1 MSDKIMKLC
10 IAGVATSKTNDDL
23 MKLLIAGIA
32 IIIFILLAVLAYM
45 YLKDKLNKKN
55 ESEEIEKITN
65 EVDEKK
71 AQKSIF
77 KFMEFDTVEDN
88 MIVQDGGKRYLM
100 VIECKGINYDLLSNV
115 EKNGIEQGFISFLN
129 TLKYEI
135 QIYVQTRK
143 VNLAQSTMKYR
154 ERLKIIENDM
164 REEEA
169 KYQDMQRRGNY
180 TKDEILKEI
189 KEVTKKRNLYE
200 YGRDVIENTEQMSQD
215 SDLTTKSYYII
226 VPYYTDEITSAG
238 DYDKKEIS
246 SMAFSELYTRA
257 QSLVSA
263 LTECDV
269 RGKIMNSQ
277 EIIELLFV
285 AYNREQHDLYDF
297 EEYMTQSGFNTFY
310 SISEDV
316 LQKRIKALDEQI
328 VTKANEKAVEA
339 YRRASKKSAELRR
352 QIEDR
357 ERRMQEYIDS
367 LSEAVIENEAV
378 NIGRDMVNRSK
389 QEIKNMN
396 EEEKARKQVK
406 IDKNNSGKIKDDLED
421 SLEEP
426 VVKKS
431 KKKISDLT
439 EEEIRRLK
447 IKKKKRL
454 LREREAKANGKKE
467 E

>member
-1 MSDKIMKLC
+1 MSDKIIKLC

-45 YLKDKLNKKN
+45 YLKDKLNKKDEN
-55 ESEEIEKITN
+55 EEVEKITN

-88 MIVQDGGKRYLM
+88 MIVQDSGKRYLM

-169 KYQDMQRRGNY
+169 RYQDMQRRGNF

-200 YGRDVIENTEQMSQD
+200 YGRDIIENTEQMSQD

-238 DYDKKEIS
+238 DYDRKEIS

-277 EIIELLFV
+277 EIVELLFV

-310 SISEDV
+310 SVSEDV

-339 YRRASKKSAELRR
+339 YRRVSRKSAELRR

-357 ERRMQEYIDS
+357 ERRMKEYIDS
-367 LSEAVIENEAV
+367 LSEEIIDNEVV
-378 NIGRDMVNRSK
+378 NIGSNMANLSK
-389 QEIKNMN
+389 QEIKNIN
-396 EEEKARKQVK
+396 KEEEERARKK
-406 IDKNNSGKIKDDLED
+406 AIKNNVDNLENGSES
-421 SLEEP
+421 SLKKT
-426 VVKKS
+426 VTKTKKAKKKS
-431 KKKISDLT
+431 ELT
-439 EEEIRRLK
+439 EEEIRRRK
-447 IKKKKRL
+447 ILKKKRL
-454 LREREAKANGKKE
+454 LREKEARENAKKE
-467 E
+467 

>member
-1 MSDKIMKLC
+1 MNDDVMKLF
-10 IAGVATSKTNDDL
+10 
-23 MKLLIAGIA
+23 IAGIA
-32 IIIFILLAVLAYM
+32 IIIFILLAVLVYM
-45 YLKDKLNKKN
+45 YLKEKLNKKDEN
-55 ESEEIEKITN
+55 EEIEKITN

-77 KFMEFDTVEDN
+77 KFMEFDSVEDN

-129 TLKYEI
+129 TLKYEV
-135 QIYVQTRK
+135 QIYIQTRK

-169 KYQDMQRRGNY
+169 KYQDMQRRGGF

-277 EIIELLFV
+277 EIVELLFV

-310 SISEDV
+310 SVSEDV

-357 ERRMQEYIDS
+357 EKRMQEYIDA
-367 LSEAVIENEAV
+367 LSEEVIENEAV

-396 EEEKARKQVK
+396 EEERAKRQEK
-406 IDKNNSGKIKDDLED
+406 IDKKKASENDKDD
-421 SLEEP
+421 LEEP
-426 VVKKS
+426 VVKKA
-431 KKKISDLT
+431 KRKISDLT

-454 LREREAKANGKKE
+454 LKEKEAKANGKKE
-467 E
+467 EE

>member
-1 MSDKIMKLC
+1 MNDDVMKLF
-10 IAGVATSKTNDDL
+10 
-23 MKLLIAGIA
+23 IAGIA
-32 IIIFILLAVLAYM
+32 IIIFVLVAILAYM
-45 YLKDKLNKKN
+45 YLKEKLDKKDENEETEKINN
-55 ESEEIEKITN
+55 ES
-65 EVDEKK
+65 DEKK

-100 VIECKGINYDLLSNV
+100 IIECKGINYDLLSNL

-129 TLKYEI
+129 TLKYEV
-135 QIYVQTRK
+135 QIYIQTRK

-154 ERLKIIENDM
+154 ERLKVIENDM

-169 KYQDMQRRGNY
+169 RYQDMQRRGNF
-180 TKDEILKEI
+180 TKDEVLKEI

-200 YGRDVIENTEQMSQD
+200 YGRDIIENTEQMSQD

-226 VPYYTDEITSAG
+226 VPYYTDEITSTG

-269 RGKIMNSQ
+269 RGKIMSSQ
-277 EIIELLFV
+277 EIVELLFV

-310 SISEDV
+310 SVSEDV
-316 LQKRIKALDEQI
+316 LQKRIKAIDEQI

-357 ERRMQEYIDS
+357 ERRMKEYIDS
-367 LSEAVIENEAV
+367 LSEEIIENEVV

-396 EEEKARKQVK
+396 EEEEEKKAKEARKK
-406 IDKNNSGKIKDDLED
+406 NIKNNED
-421 SLEEP
+421 SLEDPLETP
-426 VVKKS
+426 AAKKT
-431 KKKISDLT
+431 KKKRSDLT
-439 EEEIRRLK
+439 EEEIRRRK
-447 IKKKKRL
+447 ILRKKRL
-454 LREREAKANGKKE
+454 LREKEARKNAKKE

>member
-1 MSDKIMKLC
+1 MNDDVMKLF
-10 IAGVATSKTNDDL
+10 
-23 MKLLIAGIA
+23 IAGIA
-32 IIIFILLAVLAYM
+32 IIIFILIAVLVYM
-45 YLKDKLNKKN
+45 YLKEKLNKKDEN
-55 ESEEIEKITN
+55 EEIEKITN

-77 KFMEFDTVEDN
+77 KFMEFDNVEDN

-129 TLKYEI
+129 TLKYEV
-135 QIYVQTRK
+135 QIYIQTRK

-169 KYQDMQRRGNY
+169 RYQDMQRRGGF
-180 TKDEILKEI
+180 TKDEILKEV

-226 VPYYTDEITSAG
+226 VPYYTDEITSSG

-310 SISEDV
+310 SASEDV

-328 VTKANEKAVEA
+328 VAKANEKAVEA

-357 ERRMQEYIDS
+357 EKRMQEYIDS
-367 LSEAVIENEAV
+367 LSEEIIDHEAV
-378 NIGRDMVNRSK
+378 NIGRNMVNLSK

-396 EEEKARKQVK
+396 EEENAKIGKKK
-406 IDKNNSGKIKDDLED
+406 IDED
-421 SLEEP
+421 SKDALVVSSEKAD
-426 VVKKS
+426 VKKT
-431 KKKISDLT
+431 KKKISDLS

-447 IKKKKRL
+447 LKKKKRL

-467 E
+467 EE

>member
-1 MSDKIMKLC
+1 MSDDVMKLF
-10 IAGVATSKTNDDL
+10 
-23 MKLLIAGIA
+23 IAGIA
-32 IIIFILLAVLAYM
+32 IIIFILLAILAYM
-45 YLKDKLNKKN
+45 YLKEKLSKKDEN
-55 ESEEIEKITN
+55 EEIDKTTN
-65 EVDEKK
+65 EIDEKK

-169 KYQDMQRRGNY
+169 RYEDMQRRGNF

-297 EEYMTQSGFNTFY
+297 EEYMTQSGYNTFY
-310 SISEDV
+310 SVSEDV

-339 YRRASKKSAELRR
+339 YRRASRKTAELRR

-357 ERRMQEYIDS
+357 ERRMKEYIDS
-367 LSEAVIENEAV
+367 LSEEIIENEAV

-396 EEEKARKQVK
+396 EEEKAKRKAK
-406 IDKNNSGKIKDDLED
+406 IDKKKASENGKDDLED

-426 VVKKS
+426 VVKKA

-467 E
+467 EE

>member
-1 MSDKIMKLC
+1 MNDDVMKLF
-10 IAGVATSKTNDDL
+10 
-23 MKLLIAGIA
+23 IAGIA
-32 IIIFILLAVLAYM
+32 IIIFILVAVLAYM
-45 YLKDKLNKKN
+45 YLKEKLNKKDEN
-55 ESEEIEKITN
+55 EEIEKITN

-77 KFMEFDTVEDN
+77 KFMEFDSVEDN

-129 TLKYEI
+129 TLKYEV
-135 QIYVQTRK
+135 QIYIQTRK

-169 KYQDMQRRGNY
+169 RYQDMQRRGGF

-310 SISEDV
+310 SVSEDV

-328 VTKANEKAVEA
+328 VTKANEKAIEA

-357 ERRMQEYIDS
+357 EKRMQEYIDA
-367 LSEAVIENEAV
+367 LSEEVIENEAV

-406 IDKNNSGKIKDDLED
+406 IDKNNSSKINDDLED
-421 SLEEP
+421 SLEDP

-467 E
+467 EE

>member
-1 MSDKIMKLC
+1 MNDDVMKLF
-10 IAGVATSKTNDDL
+10 
-23 MKLLIAGIA
+23 IAGIA
-32 IIIFILLAVLAYM
+32 IIIFILVAVLAYM
-45 YLKDKLNKKN
+45 YLKEKLNKKDEN
-55 ESEEIEKITN
+55 EEIEKITN

-77 KFMEFDTVEDN
+77 KFMEFDSVEDN

-129 TLKYEI
+129 TLKYEV
-135 QIYVQTRK
+135 QIYIQTRK

-169 KYQDMQRRGNY
+169 RYQDMQRRGGF

-310 SISEDV
+310 SVSEDV

-328 VTKANEKAVEA
+328 VTKANEKAIEA

-357 ERRMQEYIDS
+357 EKRMQEYIDA
-367 LSEAVIENEAV
+367 LSEEVIENEAV

-406 IDKNNSGKIKDDLED
+406 IDKNNSSKINDDLED

-467 E
+467 EE

>member
-1 MSDKIMKLC
+1 MNDDVMKLF
-10 IAGVATSKTNDDL
+10 
-23 MKLLIAGIA
+23 IAGIA
-32 IIIFILLAVLAYM
+32 IIIFILVAVLAYM
-45 YLKDKLNKKN
+45 YLKEKLNKKDEN
-55 ESEEIEKITN
+55 EEIEKITN

-77 KFMEFDTVEDN
+77 KFMEFDSVEDN

-129 TLKYEI
+129 TLKYEV
-135 QIYVQTRK
+135 QIYIQTRK

-169 KYQDMQRRGNY
+169 RYQDMQRRGGF

-310 SISEDV
+310 SVSEDV

-328 VTKANEKAVEA
+328 VIKANEKAIEA

-357 ERRMQEYIDS
+357 EKRMQEYIDA
-367 LSEAVIENEAV
+367 LSEEVIENEAV

-396 EEEKARKQVK
+396 EEEKVRNQVK
-406 IDKNNSGKIKDDLED
+406 IDKNNSSKINDDLED

-467 E
+467 EE

>member
-1 MSDKIMKLC
+1 MNDDVMKLF
-10 IAGVATSKTNDDL
+10 
-23 MKLLIAGIA
+23 IAGIA

-45 YLKDKLNKKN
+45 YLKEKLNKKDEN
-55 ESEEIEKITN
+55 EEIEKATN
-65 EVDEKK
+65 EVDERK

-77 KFMEFDTVEDN
+77 KFMEFDNVEDN

-129 TLKYEI
+129 TLKYEV
-135 QIYVQTRK
+135 QIYIQTRK

-169 KYQDMQRRGNY
+169 RYQDMQRKGGF

-226 VPYYTDEITSAG
+226 VPYYTDEITSSG

-310 SISEDV
+310 SVSEDV

-328 VTKANEKAVEA
+328 VTKANEKAIEA

-357 ERRMQEYIDS
+357 EKRMQEYIDA
-367 LSEAVIENEAV
+367 LSEEVIENEAV

-396 EEEKARKQVK
+396 EEEKSRKQVK
-406 IDKNNSGKIKDDLED
+406 IDKNNSSKINDDLED

-431 KKKISDLT
+431 KRKISDLT

-454 LREREAKANGKKE
+454 LKEREAKANGKKE
-467 E
+467 EE

>member
-1 MSDKIMKLC
+1 MSDDVMKFF
-10 IAGVATSKTNDDL
+10 
-23 MKLLIAGIA
+23 IAGIA
-32 IIIFILLAVLAYM
+32 IIIFILVAILAYM
-45 YLKDKLNKKN
+45 YLKEKLNKKDEN
-55 ESEEIEKITN
+55 EEVEKTTN
-65 EVDEKK
+65 EIDEKK

-154 ERLKIIENDM
+154 ERLKVIENDM

-169 KYQDMQRRGNY
+169 RYQDMQRRGNF
-180 TKDEILKEI
+180 TRDEILKEI

-200 YGRDVIENTEQMSQD
+200 YGRDIIENTEQMSQD

-226 VPYYTDEITSAG
+226 VPYYTDEITSVG

-257 QSLVSA
+257 QSIVSG

-297 EEYMTQSGFNTFY
+297 EEYMTQSGYNTFY
-310 SISEDV
+310 SVSEDV
-316 LQKRIKALDEQI
+316 LQKRIRALDEQI

-357 ERRMQEYIDS
+357 EKRMQEYIDS
-367 LSEAVIENEAV
+367 LSEEIIENESV

-389 QEIKNMN
+389 QEIKNLN
-396 EEEKARKQVK
+396 EEEKARRQAKRDTKNVS
-406 IDKNNSGKIKDDLED
+406 KNNKDDLEE
-421 SLEEP
+421 SLETP
-426 VVKKS
+426 IVKKT
-431 KKKISDLT
+431 KKKLSDLT
-439 EEEIRRLK
+439 EEEIRRRK
-447 IKKKKRL
+447 ILKKKKL
-454 LREREAKANGKKE
+454 LREKEAKANGKKE